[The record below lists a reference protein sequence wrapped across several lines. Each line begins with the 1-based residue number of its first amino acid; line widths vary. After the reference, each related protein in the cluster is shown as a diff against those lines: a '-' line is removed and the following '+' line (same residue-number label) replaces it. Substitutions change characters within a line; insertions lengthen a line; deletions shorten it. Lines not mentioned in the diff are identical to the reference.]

1 VVIVHEHWEERLDK
15 RSFVGVDVSAKMLA
29 VVVEQDDQRGP
40 VLNFANDRGGH
51 KKLVALVTKRGRQ
64 ARVVLEAT
72 GNYSLD
78 LAFALHRAKRIEVM
92 VANPRAL
99 SQFAGAFLRRSKT
112 DALDAEVIVEFAKR
126 MPFKPWTAPEPACLD
141 LRAISRRIESLTKT
155 ATQEKNRLH
164 AADSFDEMSPIVRND
179 IEVNIRHLEKR
190 IERLREQA
198 LALIAEHPELARDFR
213 HITSIKGIADAAG
226 IQILA
231 EIAVLPKDMSVREWV
246 AHAGLDPRQF
256 QSGTSV
262 NKPARISR
270 RGNRHIR
277 RGLFMPAIVAVQYEP
292 HVKAFYEKLLARGK
306 TKMQANVAVMRKL
319 LHAIYGMTKHDQDFE
334 GEKFYVI
341 GA

>member
-1 VVIVHEHWEERLDK
+1 LKKI
-15 RSFVGVDVSAKMLA
+15 SYVGVDVSAKTLA
-29 VVVEQDDQRGP
+29 VIVEHGDVRGN
-40 VLNFANDRGGH
+40 VLEFTNDRAGH
-51 KKLVALVTKRGRQ
+51 RKLIGLITKRGRN

-78 LAFALHRAKRIEVM
+78 LALALHRATRVEVM
-92 VANPRAL
+92 VGNPRAL
-99 SQFAGAFLRRSKT
+99 SQFAGAFLSRSKT

-126 MPFKPWTAPEPACLD
+126 MPFKAWMPPGPVLLD
-141 LRAISRRIESLTKT
+141 LRAISRRIEAMTKS

-164 AADSFDEMSPIVRND
+164 AASAFEEMSPVVRND

-190 IERLREQA
+190 IARLRDQA
-198 LALIAEHPELARDFR
+198 LQLIEEHPELARNFK

-231 EIAVLPKDMSVREWV
+231 ELAVLPKDMSIREWV

-277 RGLFMPAIVAVQYEP
+277 RGLFMPTIVAVQYEP
-292 HVKAFYEKLLARGK
+292 HVKAFYEKLVAKGK

-319 LHAIYGMTKHDQDFE
+319 LHAIYGMIKHDRDFE
-334 GEKFYVI
+334 GKKFYMI

>member
-1 VVIVHEHWEERLDK
+1 MEKISL
-15 RSFVGVDVSAKMLA
+15 VGVDVSARTLA
-29 VVVEQDDQRGP
+29 VIVERDAERGP
-40 VLNFANDRGGH
+40 LLSFANDRAGH
-51 KKLVALVTKRGRQ
+51 RKLIALVTKRGRH

-78 LAFALHRAKRIEVM
+78 LALALHRAKRVEVM

-126 MPFKPWTAPEPACLD
+126 MPFKAWTPPDPECMD
-141 LRAISRRIESLTKT
+141 LRAISRRIEAMTKS

-164 AADSFDEMSPIVRND
+164 AADAFDEISDVVRND

-190 IERLREQA
+190 IARLRDQA
-198 LALIAEHPELARDFR
+198 LALIETHTELARYFH
-213 HITSIKGIADAAG
+213 HIISIKGIADAAG

-231 EIAVLPKDMSVREWV
+231 ELSILPKDMSVREWV

-270 RGNRHIR
+270 KGNRHIR
-277 RGLFMPAIVAVQYEP
+277 RGLFMPAIVSVQHEP
-292 HVKAFYEKLLARGK
+292 NVKAFYEKLLSRGK

-319 LHAIYGMTKHDQDFE
+319 LHAIYGMLKHDRDFE
-334 GEKFYVI
+334 GEKFYAI

>member
-1 VVIVHEHWEERLDK
+1 MK
-15 RSFVGVDVSAKMLA
+15 KMNCVGVDVSAKTLA
-29 VVVEQDDQRGP
+29 VIIEQDEERGA
-40 VLNFANDRGGH
+40 LLEFANDRIGH
-51 KKLVALVTKRGRQ
+51 RKLIAVITKRGRS

-78 LAFALHRAKRIEVM
+78 LALALHRAKRVEVM
-92 VANPRAL
+92 VANPRAM

-112 DALDAEVIVEFAKR
+112 DAIDAEVILEFAKR
-126 MPFKPWTAPEPACLD
+126 MPFAAWTPPDRECMD
-141 LRAISRRIESLTKT
+141 LRAISRRIEAMTKN

-164 AADSFDEMSPIVRND
+164 AADAFDETSEVVRND
-179 IEVNIRHLEKR
+179 IKVNIRHLEKR
-190 IERLREQA
+190 IVRLRDQA
-198 LALIAEHPELARDFR
+198 LALISEHAELSCHFK

-231 EIAVLPKDMSVREWV
+231 EISVLPRDMSVREWV

-256 QSGTSV
+256 QSGTSI

-277 RGLFMPAIVAVQYEP
+277 RGLFMPSIVAAQYEP
-292 HVKAFYEKLLARGK
+292 HVKAFYEKLVDRGK

-319 LHAIYGMTKHDQDFE
+319 LHAIYGMMKHDRDFE
-334 GEKFYVI
+334 GEKFYVL

>member
-1 VVIVHEHWEERLDK
+1 VLKKI
-15 RSFVGVDVSAKMLA
+15 SYVGVDVSAKTLA
-29 VVVEQDDQRGP
+29 VIVEQEGVRGP
-40 VLNFANDRGGH
+40 VLEFTNDRAGH
-51 KKLVALVTKRGRQ
+51 RKLIALVTKRGRC

-78 LAFALHRAKRIEVM
+78 LALALHRAVRVEVM
-92 VANPRAL
+92 VGNPRAL
-99 SQFAGAFLRRSKT
+99 SQFAGALLSATST

-126 MPFKPWTAPEPACLD
+126 MPFKAWAPPDPEFLD
-141 LRAISRRIESLTKT
+141 LRAISRRIEAMTKN

-164 AADSFDEMSPIVRND
+164 AANAFDEISTVVRND

-190 IERLREQA
+190 IDRLRGQA
-198 LALIAEHPELARDFR
+198 LALIADHRELASHFR

-231 EIAVLPKDMSVREWV
+231 EIAVLPKDMTVREWV

-277 RGLFMPAIVAVQYEP
+277 RGLFMPTIVAVQHEP
-292 HVKAFYEKLLARGK
+292 HIKAFYEKLVARGK

-319 LHAIYGMTKHDQDFE
+319 LHAIYGMMKHDRDFE
-334 GEKFYVI
+334 GEKFYAI

>member
-1 VVIVHEHWEERLDK
+1 LKNI
-15 RSFVGVDVSAKMLA
+15 SYVGVDVSAKTLA
-29 VVVEQDDQRGP
+29 VIVEQGEQRGAFFE
-40 VLNFANDRGGH
+40 FANDRVGH
-51 KKLVALVTKRGRQ
+51 GKLIGLVTKRGRH

-78 LAFALHRAKRIEVM
+78 LALALHRAKRVEVM

-112 DALDAEVIVEFAKR
+112 DALDAQVIVEFAKR
-126 MPFKPWTAPEPACLD
+126 MPFKAWSPPDPELLD
-141 LRAISRRIESLTKT
+141 LRAISRRIEAMTKA

-164 AADSFDEMSPIVRND
+164 AAGAFDESSAVVRND
-179 IEVNIRHLEKR
+179 IEVNIRHLENR
-190 IERLREQA
+190 IARLRGQA
-198 LALIAEHPELARDFR
+198 LALIESHPELARHFH

-231 EIAVLPKDMSVREWV
+231 EISVLPKDMSVREWV

-319 LHAIYGMTKHDQDFE
+319 LHAIYGMMKHDCDFE
-334 GEKFYVI
+334 GAKFYAI

>member
-1 VVIVHEHWEERLDK
+1 VLK
-15 RSFVGVDVSAKMLA
+15 KTGYVGVDVSARALA
-29 VVVEQDDQRGP
+29 VIVDRDDERGA
-40 VLNFANDRGGH
+40 VLAFSNDRDGH
-51 KKLVALVTKRGRQ
+51 RKLISLITKRGRH
-64 ARVVLEAT
+64 ARVVLEVT

-78 LAFALHRAKRIEVM
+78 LALALHRAQRIEVM

-126 MPFKPWTAPEPACLD
+126 MPFKAWTPPAPELLD
-141 LRAISRRIESLTKT
+141 LRAISRRIEAMTKT
-155 ATQEKNRLH
+155 TTQEKNCLH
-164 AADSFDEMSPIVRND
+164 AAGAFDEMSAVVRND

-190 IERLREQA
+190 IERLRDQA
-198 LALIAEHPELARDFR
+198 LALIKSHADLASHFH
-213 HITSIKGIADAAG
+213 HIISIKGIADAAG
-226 IQILA
+226 IQVLA
-231 EIAVLPKDMSVREWV
+231 ELSILPKDMSVREWV

-270 RGNRHIR
+270 KGNRHIR
-277 RGLFMPAIVAVQYEP
+277 RGLFMPAIVSVQHEP
-292 HVKAFYEKLLARGK
+292 NVKAFYEKLLNRGK

-319 LHAIYGMTKHDQDFE
+319 LHAIYGMLKQDRDFE

>member
-1 VVIVHEHWEERLDK
+1 MKKI
-15 RSFVGVDVSAKMLA
+15 SYVGIDVSAKTLA
-29 VVVEQDDQRGP
+29 VLVEKDEVRGP
-40 VLNFANDRGGH
+40 VLEFTNDREGH
-51 KKLVALVTKRGRQ
+51 RKLISLMTKRGRH

-78 LAFALHRAKRIEVM
+78 LALALHRAASVEVM
-92 VANPRAL
+92 VGNPRAL
-99 SQFAGAFLRRSKT
+99 SQFAGAFLSRSKT

-126 MPFKPWTAPEPACLD
+126 MPFNAWTPPDPEFLD
-141 LRAISRRIESLTKT
+141 LRAISRRIESMTKN

-164 AADSFDEMSPIVRND
+164 AADAFNEMSAVVHND
-179 IEVNIRHLEKR
+179 IEVNIRHLGKR

-198 LALIAEHPELARDFR
+198 LTLIAEHPALTRHFR

-231 EIAVLPKDMSVREWV
+231 ELAVLPTDMSVREWV

-256 QSGTSV
+256 QSGTSI

-292 HVKAFYEKLLARGK
+292 HIKAFYEQL
-306 TKMQANVAVMRKL
+306 VAASYSFPVKGQLM
-319 LHAIYGMTKHDQDFE
+319 
-334 GEKFYVI
+334 
-341 GA
+341 

>member
-1 VVIVHEHWEERLDK
+1 MEQI
-15 RSFVGVDVSAKMLA
+15 SYVGVDVSAKTLSVVIERDEEREA
-29 VVVEQDDQRGP
+29 VLE
-40 VLNFANDRGGH
+40 FTNDRAGH
-51 KKLVALVTKRGRQ
+51 RKLIAVVTKRGRH

-78 LAFALHRAKRIEVM
+78 LGLALHRAKRVEVM

-99 SQFAGAFLRRSKT
+99 SQFAGAFLTRSKT

-126 MPFKPWTAPEPACLD
+126 MPFKAWTPPDPECMD
-141 LRAISRRIESLTKT
+141 LRAISRRIEAMTKS

-164 AADSFDEMSPIVRND
+164 AADAFDEISDVVRND
-179 IEVNIRHLEKR
+179 IQVNIRHLEKR
-190 IERLREQA
+190 IARLRDQA
-198 LALIAEHPELARDFR
+198 LTLIASHPELARRFR

-226 IQILA
+226 IQVLA
-231 EIAVLPKDMSVREWV
+231 EIAVLPDDMSVREWV
-246 AHAGLDPRQF
+246 AHAGLDPRTF

-262 NKPARISR
+262 HKPARISR
-270 RGNRHIR
+270 KGNRHIR
-277 RGLFMPAIVAVQYEP
+277 RALFMPAIVAVQYEP
-292 HVKAFYEKLLARGK
+292 HVKAFYEKLLSRGK

-319 LHAIYGMTKHDQDFE
+319 LHAIYGMLKHDRDFE